1 MKRRSR
7 FPGIYVVLIL
17 LLLYL
22 PIAVVIAY
30 SFNDTKLFHWAGFT
44 FSWYGKLFRNQ
55 TLINAFFN
63 SLELALISSASAAAL
78 GTLGAVGLSGRHFK
92 ARGALENLSMIP
104 IMVPEIIL
112 GMAYLSFFT
121 FVRLPAGML
130 TLVLAHTT
138 FCVPYIFINVKA
150 RLSAL
155 DPSIGEAARDLGASA
170 QRAFF
175 DITLPLIAPAI
186 LSGALLAFAMSMD
199 DVVIS
204 FFVTGAQT
212 STLPLEIYSMLR
224 MGVTPEIN
232 ALCTVLLGAV
242 FLLVAFSRLFQ
253 KSSRSRFFEKKLGK
267 KL

>member
-1 MKRRSR
+1 MKKRSR

-44 FSWYGKLFRNQ
+44 FSWYGKLFHNQ

-175 DITLPLIAPAI
+175 DITLPLSAPAI
-186 LSGALLAFAMSMD
+186 L
-199 DVVIS
+199 
-204 FFVTGAQT
+204 
-212 STLPLEIYSMLR
+212 
-224 MGVTPEIN
+224 
-232 ALCTVLLGAV
+232 
-242 FLLVAFSRLFQ
+242 
-253 KSSRSRFFEKKLGK
+253 
-267 KL
+267 